1 MNETETF
8 RRSGPIKITTIWVT
22 AQFEALHF
30 YKDAPVAVDFLR
42 HPHRH
47 VFHVRVEMKVTHQD
61 RDVEFITF
69 KHWLEQ
75 RCSALRGRSPFQMSC
90 EMIADSLI
98 QEMRIARIWPMAW
111 VRVDVSEDNENG
123 GSVTFEEGDPV

>member
-8 RRSGPIKITTIWVT
+8 RRSGPIKTTTIWT
-22 AQFEALHF
+22 TCQFEALHF
-30 YKDAPVAVDFLR
+30 YKDAPAVVDYLK

-47 VFHVRVEMKVTHQD
+47 VFHVKAELRVTHND

-75 RCSALRGRSPFQMSC
+75 RCFAIKANSPFQMSC
-90 EMIADSLI
+90 EMIADNLI
-98 QEMRIARIWPMAW
+98 QELRVARIWPMTW
-111 VRVDVSEDNENG
+111 VRIDVSEDGENG
-123 GSVTFEEGDPV
+123 GSVTYEQNND